1 MKTTFL
7 PAPRCTGIA
16 VACLALF
23 GLLAGP
29 AAQALELPNAFE
41 RALQFDA
48 AYQAS
53 LAQRDRDR
61 LSINQAR
68 FSYLPQA
75 AINSS
80 AFNKAN
86 ADGSKTSTTVTV
98 TQPIISLDRAFHT
111 LQANPLEE
119 QSQAEWLLQRQALAQ
134 RVLQASTRLI
144 QANENLRLSA
154 VKIQSLQQQSA
165 RATEMRRGGLGTVT
179 DERDIEVRLSQAQA
193 ERLNLLN
200 QLDNARQRY
209 ASVTGQLPETGLF
222 VLPAQH
228 ASIPLLTVFEYLD
241 QALQSNPGMKKSRA
255 GLRISDLQVKRAK
268 SVFAPTLV
276 ATAGYQRDK
285 GSDTRVALTL
295 NVPLGYATL
304 ADLQGAGL
312 GLRQADLALR
322 STEIDLRLNMQN
334 AVNAL
339 QSGNQ
344 MLDIQVKAIEAA
356 QLSVEATQQSHQG
369 GVRTSGDVLNAIQT
383 LYQVQSDYVDLA
395 VARASN
401 HLALLML
408 LGTDGDEAMRQV
420 QANLTQRGQP

>member
-7 PAPRCTGIA
+7 PAHRCTGIA
-16 VACLALF
+16 VACLALI
-23 GLLAGP
+23 GLLAAP
-29 AAQALELPNAFE
+29 AAQALELPTAYE

-80 AFNKAN
+80 AFSKAN

-111 LQANPLEE
+111 LQASPLEE

-134 RVLQASTRLI
+134 RVLEGSTRLI

-154 VKIQSLQQQSA
+154 VKIQSLQQQST

-209 ASVTGQLPETGLF
+209 ASLTGQLPESSRF

-241 QALQSNPGMKKSRA
+241 QALQNNPGMKKSRA
-255 GLRISDLQVKRAK
+255 GLRVSDLQVKRAK

-285 GSDTRVALTL
+285 GGDSNDSSVTLTL
-295 NVPLGYATL
+295 NVPLGYSTV

-344 MLDIQVKAIEAA
+344 MLDIQTKAIQAA
-356 QLSVEATQQSHQG
+356 QLSVEATQLSNQG

-383 LYQVQSDYVDLA
+383 LYQVQKDYVDLA

-401 HLALLML
+401 HLSLLML
-408 LGTDGDEAMRQV
+408 LGTDGDEAMSQV
-420 QANLTQRGQP
+420 QAVLMPK